1 LLNFESVSDAS
12 FTSNSKPSDQQIQQ
26 FIDWK
31 MNGLSSVSITGSIA
45 PYFKSTVVRGT
56 PPPPAPSSG
65 STSSSSPTSSSSGTP
80 TGPTSPTSSSSAVTS
95 SSVTTPTTPPPP
107 APTVGGGI
115 GPFFDPEPYEF
126 TDEGEPVFV
135 DYDDYYPV
143 ENPIEEPPYEP
154 APLEEPIP
162 NDFPVDS

>member
-1 LLNFESVSDAS
+1 
-12 FTSNSKPSDQQIQQ
+12 
-26 FIDWK
+26 

-45 PYFKSTVVRGT
+45 PYFKPAVVRGT
-56 PPPPAPSSG
+56 PPPPPPSSSG
-65 STSSSSPTSSSSGTP
+65 STSGSSPTSSSSDTP
-80 TGPTSPTSSSSAVTS
+80 TGSTSPTSSGSAVTS
-95 SSVTTPTTPPPP
+95 SSATTPTTPPPP
-107 APTVGGGI
+107 APTVGSGI

-154 APLEEPIP
+154 VSLEEPIP

>member
-1 LLNFESVSDAS
+1 
-12 FTSNSKPSDQQIQQ
+12 
-26 FIDWK
+26 
-31 MNGLSSVSITGSIA
+31 MNGLSSVSITGSIT
-45 PYFKSTVVRGT
+45 PYFKPAVIRGT
-56 PPPPAPSSG
+56 PPPP
-65 STSSSSPTSSSSGTP
+65 SSSGTP
-80 TGPTSPTSSSSAVTS
+80 TGPTPTSSGSAVT

-135 DYDDYYPV
+135 DYDDYYSV
-143 ENPIEEPPYEP
+143 ENPIEEPHYEP
-154 APLEEPIP
+154 VSLEEPIP

>member
-1 LLNFESVSDAS
+1 
-12 FTSNSKPSDQQIQQ
+12 
-26 FIDWK
+26 
-31 MNGLSSVSITGSIA
+31 MNGLSSVSITGSIT
-45 PYFKSTVVRGT
+45 PYFKPAVISGT
-56 PPPPAPSSG
+56 PPLSSSG
-65 STSSSSPTSSSSGTP
+65 STSASSPTSSSSGTP
-80 TGPTSPTSSSSAVTS
+80 TGPASPTSSGSAVTS
-95 SSVTTPTTPPPP
+95 SATTPTIPPPP

-135 DYDDYYPV
+135 DYDDYFV

-154 APLEEPIP
+154 TPLEEPIP